1 MTYNNLCEITINKQ
15 ITISLCRSYNNIN
28 KVDMIY
34 DGLSRS
40 KDSRWSMSTD
50 RGNTLQIL
58 QFYIYSE
65 NPTSLFRKK
74 WILLSAQNIIPLS
87 INWKSFESNT

>member
-34 DGLSRS
+34 DGLSS
-40 KDSRWSMSTD
+40 LKTAVDPCQTD
-50 RGNTLQIL
+50 RGDTL
-58 QFYIYSE
+58 
-65 NPTSLFRKK
+65 
-74 WILLSAQNIIPLS
+74 
-87 INWKSFESNT
+87 